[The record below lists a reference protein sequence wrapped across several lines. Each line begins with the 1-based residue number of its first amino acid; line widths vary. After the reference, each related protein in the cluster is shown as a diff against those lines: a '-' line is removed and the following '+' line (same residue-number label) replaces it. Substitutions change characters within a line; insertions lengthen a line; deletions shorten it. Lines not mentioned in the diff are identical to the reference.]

1 MDVDG
6 EAKAQRKVSPLTF
19 LPVFIFIFIF
29 FFTKFYHSSLF
40 HPFCLLLLLKKE
52 EEEKKGGGHLSFSR
66 PGRLLRVCTSVR
78 RSSVAA
84 RRCFPTLLMLAQW
97 AYREGRRRDAAA
109 EEEGKKPK
117 RERIF
122 NWHLPPS
129 GVNPSVKNGA
139 RRHPGPFSKQSSK
152 GGEEMRTETRLT
164 LIVRVR
170 NDVSSMAKS
179 AGQEDDERQAVSS
192 TTVTS

>member
-117 RERIF
+117 KRKDFQLTSSPLRCEPIGQKRSSA
-122 NWHLPPS
+122 PS
-129 GVNPSVKNGA
+129 GTVFQAIIEGGRRDEDRNSVDVDC
-139 RRHPGPFSKQSSK
+139 SS
-152 GGEEMRTETRLT
+152 
-164 LIVRVR
+164 
-170 NDVSSMAKS
+170 A
-179 AGQEDDERQAVSS
+179 
-192 TTVTS
+192 

>member
-29 FFTKFYHSSLF
+29 FLYQVLSFFSLPSF
-40 HPFCLLLLLKKE
+40 LLVVVIKE
-52 EEEKKGGGHLSFSR
+52 RRRRKKGGGHLSFSR

-122 NWHLPPS
+122 NWHLPPLRCEPIGQKRSSAPS
-129 GVNPSVKNGA
+129 GTVFQAIIEGGRRDEDRNSVDVDC
-139 RRHPGPFSKQSSK
+139 SS
-152 GGEEMRTETRLT
+152 
-164 LIVRVR
+164 
-170 NDVSSMAKS
+170 A
-179 AGQEDDERQAVSS
+179 
-192 TTVTS
+192 